1 MKAVPRPQKLMAAF
15 LAAFFFQLVPDTPVH
30 ERSDQINVRFGSGTD
45 NLGTSTDVHFTPQ
58 SDIFGPLAH
67 STIVEPDVL
76 MGVSSPFHSM
86 EGTIDGTKKGI

>member
-15 LAAFFFQLVPDTPVH
+15 LAAFFFQLV
-30 ERSDQINVRFGSGTD
+30 
-45 NLGTSTDVHFTPQ
+45 TDVHFTPQ